1 VPIDPVCG
9 MEVSEEEAAATSE
22 YRGRTYYF
30 CNPSCK
36 ERFDASPESYVVE
49 ECEVCKIDE
58 SMLEGLEKE
67 ETPKGGA
74 TKTTV
79 IPITGMSCASC
90 VAKIE
95 KALLSIDGV
104 VRANVN
110 LATERATIEYLDT
123 MVSPAELMRA
133 IEDAGY
139 KVVAEGEMALDREQ
153 RARKQELSRLK
164 RKVAF
169 SASIA
174 VPVFLLSVFSSQ
186 LVALGID
193 RNVLHLFLMALA
205 TPVQI
210 WAGAEFYRGAWGAL
224 KHGTADMNTLVAVG
238 TSAAFLYSIAGTLVP
253 QFFERS
259 GLEVHVYFDTAVVII
274 TLILFGR
281 LLEAR
286 AKGQTSEA
294 IRRLL
299 SLRPRSATL
308 IRDGKRVEV
317 PIEDVGVGD
326 IVLVRPGERIPVDGV
341 IVEGHSS
348 VDESMLTG
356 ESIPVDK
363 DVGDEVIGGTLNT
376 TGAFTFRAERVGA
389 DTTLSQIIRLVEEA
403 QGSKAPIQRVADRI
417 AGIFVPIV
425 IFIAVVAFSVWYFLG
440 PEPRFTFALLSFV
453 SVLIIACPC
462 ALGLATPTAI
472 MVGTGR
478 GAESGILIRGAES
491 LELAHRVSIVVF
503 DKTGTL
509 TTGRIEVTDV
519 FPLDDLDGDAVLS
532 LAAAVEGT
540 SEHPLAQAVVRAA
553 SHLSIP
559 KVSGFES
566 YPGMGIR
573 GEVDGS
579 QVLVGNDRLMSKLG
593 VPLDNALERAIPLL
607 EEGKTVMYVARDGR
621 VVGLVA
627 AADVPKPEATRA
639 LSTLRQMGIST
650 MMLTGDNERTAG
662 AMAKRLGIDRYI
674 AEVLPEDKS
683 RTIQSLQQQGEVVAM
698 VGDGVND
705 APALVVADVGI
716 AIGAG
721 SDVAIEAADIILMR
735 DNLMDVARA
744 IRLSK
749 MTVRVIR
756 QNLFWAFIYNTVGIP
771 IAAGVLY
778 PFFGILLN
786 PMVAALAMAFS
797 SVSVVSNS
805 LRLRRYTP

>member
-1 VPIDPVCG
+1 MVAVPIDPVCG
-9 MEVSEEEAAATSE
+9 MEVSKEEAAATSE
-22 YRGRTYYF
+22 YKGRTYYF

-36 ERFDASPESYVVE
+36 ERFDASPESYVAE

-58 SMLEGLEKE
+58 GTLEEMKKE
-67 ETPKGGA
+67 ETPVGEA
-74 TKTTV
+74 TKTV
-79 IPITGMSCASC
+79 VLSIRGMSCASC
-90 VAKIE
+90 IAKIE
-95 KALLSIDGV
+95 KALSSIQGV
-104 VRANVN
+104 VRASVN
-110 LATERATIEYLDT
+110 LATERATIEYIDT
-123 MVSPAELMRA
+123 MVSPTDLRRA
-133 IEDAGY
+133 IEDVGY
-139 KVVAEGEMALDREQ
+139 KVVEEEASLDREQ
-153 RARKQELSRLK
+153 RARKRELSRLK
-164 RKVAF
+164 RRVAF

-186 LVALGID
+186 LVALGIE
-193 RNVLHLFLMALA
+193 RGVLHLLLMALA
-205 TPVQI
+205 TPVQF
-210 WAGAEFYRGAWGAL
+210 WAGWEFYRGAWGAL
-224 KHGTADMNTLVAVG
+224 KHGSADMNTLVAVG
-238 TSAAFLYSIAGTLVP
+238 TSAAFFYSVAGTLAP
-253 QFFERS
+253 QLFESS

-299 SLRPRSATL
+299 SLRPGSATL
-308 IRDGKRVEV
+308 IRDGKSVEV
-317 PIEDVGVGD
+317 PVEDVGVGD
-326 IVLVRPGERIPVDGV
+326 FVLVRPGERIPVDGV
-341 IVEGHSS
+341 VVEGHSS

-356 ESIPVDK
+356 ESMPVYK
-363 DVGDEVIGGTLNT
+363 DVGDEVMGGTLNT

-403 QGSKAPIQRVADRI
+403 QGSKAPIQRLADRI

-425 IFIAVVAFSVWYFLG
+425 ILIAVVAFGVWYVFAS
-440 PEPRFTFALLSFV
+440 PTFALLSFV

-478 GAESGILIRGAES
+478 GAESGILLRGGES
-491 LELAHRVSIVVF
+491 LELAHRVSMVVF

-509 TTGRIEVTDV
+509 TMGKIEVSDV
-519 FPLDDLDGDAVLS
+519 LPLDGLDEDAVLS
-532 LAAAVEGT
+532 LAAAVEST

-553 SHLSIP
+553 SHLPLP

-579 QVLVGNDRLMSKLG
+579 QVLVGNERLMSKLDI
-593 VPLDNALERAIPLL
+593 PLHDALERAVPLL

-621 VVGLVA
+621 VVGLIAVE
-627 AADVPKPEATRA
+627 DVPKPEATRA
-639 LSTLRQMGIST
+639 LSILREMGIST
-650 MMLTGDNERTAG
+650 MMLTGDDERTAG
-662 AMAKRLGIDRYI
+662 AIARRLGIDRYV
-674 AEVLPEDKS
+674 AGVLPEEKS
-683 RTIQSLQQQGEVVAM
+683 TTIQSLQQQGGVVAM

-721 SDVAIEAADIILMR
+721 SDVAIEAADIVLMR
-735 DNLMDVARA
+735 DDLMDVVRA

-771 IAAGVLY
+771 VAAGVLY